1 MRRQVAQFTA
11 VASARFPV
19 RGAATLLMLAA
30 LAASAPAR
38 VAAQSAFGWV
48 SIGDRVR
55 VNAAALGTSALTG
68 RVVAASE
75 DTLVVR
81 TKENGRDITRAIPRD
96 QITRLDVSTGAG
108 RGHKSQF
115 AGVGFLA
122 GAGLGKFIHRND
134 DAGPAF
140 FDEKAADALADMLL
154 LGGLGAGVG
163 AYLGRSQES
172 WRGVPLG
179 APRVSL
185 SLPRSGRGVGMR
197 ASFAF

>member
-19 RGAATLLMLAA
+19 RAAATLLMLAA
-30 LAASAPAR
+30 LAASAPSG
-38 VAAQSAFGWV
+38 VAAQSAFGAV
-48 SIGDRVR
+48 SIGDRIR
-55 VNAAALGTSALTG
+55 ISAAPLGTSARTG
-68 RVVAASE
+68 QVVAASE

-96 QITRLDVSTGAG
+96 QITRLDVSTGTG
-108 RGHKSQF
+108 RGYKSQLAGF
-115 AGVGFLA
+115 GFLVGAGVA
-122 GAGLGKFIHRND
+122 KYIHRND
-134 DAGPAF
+134 EVGPAF
-140 FDEKAADALADMLL
+140 FEGAADDLTDLVL

-163 AYLGRSQES
+163 AYLGRARES